1 MTKKSQIHQWVE
13 EAKAEARQN
22 LQGEDLEKCL
32 TALDNW
38 ERNNIEAIEKWGARY
53 AYI

>member
-1 MTKKSQIHQWVE
+1 MTDWEKEKAKMHHKWVE
-13 EAKAEARQN
+13 EAKAEAHQN

-38 ERNNIEAIEKWGARY
+38 ERNYARL
-53 AYI
+53 